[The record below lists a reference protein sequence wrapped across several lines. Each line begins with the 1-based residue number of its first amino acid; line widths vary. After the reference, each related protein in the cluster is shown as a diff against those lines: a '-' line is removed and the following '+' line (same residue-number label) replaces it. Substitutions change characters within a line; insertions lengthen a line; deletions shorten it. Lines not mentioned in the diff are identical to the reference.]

1 MKAQAVKMVT
11 RVNLMSVVLLVGL
24 LGATQAQSLQ
34 YRIKANIPFDFSIGE
49 KTLSAGK
56 YSIGRARPDSDDT
69 ILSVNDPEGKL
80 RAIRTSSSVQ
90 VLSPKEKS
98 SLVFHRYGD
107 QYFLFQVFPAGG
119 NTGRQFVLSQA
130 ERELQRNLAANSS
143 SGKVA
148 ENSVET
154 VTIIGVLE

>member
-1 MKAQAVKMVT
+1 MKAQVVKMVT
-11 RVNLMSVVLLVGL
+11 RVSLMSVVLLAGL
-24 LGATQAQSLQ
+24 LGATQGQSLQ

-49 KTLSAGK
+49 KKLSAGQ
-56 YSIGRARPDSDDT
+56 YSIGRARRDSDDT

-107 QYFLFQVFPAGG
+107 HYFLFQVFPAGG
-119 NTGRQFVLSQA
+119 NTGRQFVLSRA
-130 ERELQRNLAANSS
+130 ERELQRNLGANSS